1 MIQGGI
7 LKGFWQDKQNER
19 LQSQEHVANSLPPGK
34 ERESQIREEE
44 AKLAPSCSFAV
55 WDQKHATF

>member
-1 MIQGGI
+1 MVQGGI
-7 LKGFWQDKQNER
+7 LKGFWQDKQDER
-19 LQSQEHVANSLPPGK
+19 LHSRERMANSLPQGK

-44 AKLAPSCSFAV
+44 AKLAPSCLFAV